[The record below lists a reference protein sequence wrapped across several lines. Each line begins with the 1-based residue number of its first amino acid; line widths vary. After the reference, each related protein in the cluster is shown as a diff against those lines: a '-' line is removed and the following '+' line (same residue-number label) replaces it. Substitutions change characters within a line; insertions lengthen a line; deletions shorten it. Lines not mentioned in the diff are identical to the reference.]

1 MQIDMLAGNTVK
13 ITLTPS
19 DMTGYNIS
27 YEDISGKSR
36 DTKLML
42 SKLIAAIREKNQI
55 DLSGERLLV
64 EAFPKND
71 GGCMLYISCLGSASK
86 QTPSAK
92 TQKPAKTR
100 REYYIAQS
108 DSLDDVAALCITLK
122 KRGANLQSSLYHCAV
137 SGKSVYRLCLCA
149 AKIPPEIKGITA
161 EFMQPLGK
169 SETALCDTEEYFK
182 LLCGDAIATVADS
195 IG

>member
-13 ITLTPS
+13 ITLAPS

-27 YEDISGKSR
+27 YEDISGKSH

-42 SKLIAAIREKNQI
+42 SKLIAAIREKNRI

-64 EAFPKND
+64 EAFPKSD

-86 QTPSAK
+86 QISSAK
-92 TQKPAKTR
+92 PSKPAKIQK
-100 REYYIAQS
+100 EYLIAQS
-108 DSLDDVAALCITLK
+108 ESLDDVTALCITLK
-122 KRGANLQSSLYHCAV
+122 KRGIEIQSSLYHCDV
-137 SGKSVYRLCLCA
+137 NGKNIYRLCLCS
-149 AKIPPEIKGITA
+149 AKITPDIKGITG
-161 EFMQPLGK
+161 EFMQPLGTR
-169 SETALCDTEEYFK
+169 EAVLCDTEEYFT
-182 LLCGDAIATVADS
+182 LLCGDAINTVTKS

>member
-13 ITLTPS
+13 ITLAPS

-71 GGCMLYISCLGSASK
+71 GGCMLYISCLGSASR

-92 TQKPAKTR
+92 TQKPAKAR
-100 REYYIAQS
+100 REYYIVQS
-108 DSLDDVAALCITLK
+108 DSLDDVTALCVTLK
-122 KRGANLQSSLYHCAV
+122 KRGTNLQSSLYHCNINE
-137 SGKSVYRLCLCA
+137 KNIYRLCLCA
-149 AKIPPEIKGITA
+149 AKIAPEIKGIIA
-161 EFMQPLGK
+161 EFMQPLAK
-169 SETALCDTEEYFK
+169 SEAALCDTEEYFK
-182 LLCGDAIATVADS
+182 LLCGNAIVTVADS